1 MVSSSKEVQ
10 TAQQEVISPTKS
22 QQQAQQRAAALATLA
37 KKVGAEPKKPKQ
49 LNPSELVAQGLAAAA
64 AAAAN
69 AAAPFASFGN
79 AVPFKAVTSRMQNAA
94 AAGQST
100 AVATIATVTAAVS
113 SNFNK
118 EHSKAPKETQAA
130 DPTQWFVCDDPVSHT
145 RYFVIQGSE
154 TIDHWRV
161 NLSFDP
167 VVFEDKSLGVKVHSI
182 CQPSSHKSAGNMVH
196 DTQVVSAVLCAGVC
210 ESPLRSLSVAPRKVQ
225 GNSCILCLH
234 MLCVCSSRQLVLSN
248 TETTLKHC
256 HVWCRFTGECM
267 WLLRYCTRGSSPW
280 LRNSWHPV
288 PLLK

>member
-37 KKVGAEPKKPKQ
+37 KKVGAEPKKSKQ

-79 AVPFKAVTSRMQNAA
+79 AVPFRAVTSRMQSAA

-182 CQPSSHKSAGNMVH
+182 C
-196 DTQVVSAVLCAGVC
+196 
-210 ESPLRSLSVAPRKVQ
+210 
-225 GNSCILCLH
+225 
-234 MLCVCSSRQLVLSN
+234 
-248 TETTLKHC
+248 
-256 HVWCRFTGECM
+256 
-267 WLLRYCTRGSSPW
+267 
-280 LRNSWHPV
+280 
-288 PLLK
+288 